1 MITHRFRDTPHHD
14 ELLVVNSS
22 KQVHSERDMEMA
34 SASRTESQPGSPPDP
49 ADDGGLVKT
58 LASRFPSAYTIL
70 FGLIAIISALTWF
83 IPAGVYDRVKN
94 EALGKQVPV
103 PGTYHAVDANPQ
115 GWYDVLMAPIKG
127 FYDPV
132 AGTANAID
140 VSLFV
145 LIIGGFLGVVNS
157 TGAINTGI
165 ARAMAAMKGR
175 EKWMIPILMAL
186 FAAGGTTYGMAEESL
201 AFYMLIIPVMIVAGY
216 DALTGVAIIMLGA
229 GIGVLGSTI
238 NPFATT
244 IAANAAGIPFTDGM
258 YLRLAILAVGWV
270 ACAGYVMWYAERVRK
285 DPAKSIVAAQKDTNK
300 AYYLQHAASDDARL
314 STSQK
319 LILIIFAATFGIMIW
334 GVSSQEWWMAE
345 MSVLFLGSSI
355 VVGIVGWLGEKTFT
369 DAFVNGARDLLGVAL
384 IIGIARGIVVVM
396 DAGHITDTILNWS
409 AEAIKGY
416 STIAFINVMFWVEVL
431 MSFFVPS
438 TSGLAVLS
446 MPILAPL
453 ADFSGVGR
461 DLVVTAY
468 QSACGLVNL
477 ITPTSAVV
485 VGGLALGRV
494 SYDKW
499 LRFIWP
505 LLLVLTIIIMA
516 GLSLGALR

>member
-1 MITHRFRDTPHHD
+1 
-14 ELLVVNSS
+14 
-22 KQVHSERDMEMA
+22 
-34 SASRTESQPGSPPDP
+34 
-49 ADDGGLVKT
+49 
-58 LASRFPSAYTIL
+58 
-70 FGLIAIISALTWF
+70 
-83 IPAGVYDRVKN
+83 
-94 EALGKQVPV
+94 
-103 PGTYHAVDANPQ
+103 
-115 GWYDVLMAPIKG
+115 
-127 FYDPV
+127 
-132 AGTANAID
+132 
-140 VSLFV
+140 
-145 LIIGGFLGVVNS
+145 
-157 TGAINTGI
+157 
-165 ARAMAAMKGR
+165 
-175 EKWMIPILMAL
+175 
-186 FAAGGTTYGMAEESL
+186 
-201 AFYMLIIPVMIVAGY
+201 
-216 DALTGVAIIMLGA
+216 
-229 GIGVLGSTI
+229 
-238 NPFATT
+238 
-244 IAANAAGIPFTDGM
+244 
-258 YLRLAILAVGWV
+258 
-270 ACAGYVMWYAERVRK
+270 
-285 DPAKSIVAAQKDTNK
+285 
-300 AYYLQHAASDDARL
+300 
-314 STSQK
+314 
-319 LILIIFAATFGIMIW
+319 
-334 GVSSQEWWMAE
+334 MAE